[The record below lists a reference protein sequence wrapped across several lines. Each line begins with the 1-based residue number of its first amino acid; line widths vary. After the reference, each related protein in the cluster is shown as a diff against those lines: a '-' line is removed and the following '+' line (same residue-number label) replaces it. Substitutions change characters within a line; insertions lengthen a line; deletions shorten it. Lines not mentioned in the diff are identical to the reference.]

1 VPSASSLLWH
11 MDGVLCSH
19 CACLWS
25 WLQHLI
31 GARCGCARGISHK
44 AVLSKP
50 TIVGICGVGA
60 LMVLSHAA
68 LLLWEP
74 LTGDVTSF
82 DVVLASWPGVAVAA
96 AYTVA
101 FATFLVAT
109 RSQHKGLG
117 KVIALLDAKRVSTDA
132 DDMIAVAI
140 AGADA
145 DGQEALDSAVAFV
158 AQVGGATETL
168 LPRAG
173 GVAACM

>member
-1 VPSASSLLWH
+1 
-11 MDGVLCSH
+11 MR
-19 CACLWS
+19 
-25 WLQHLI
+25 I

-173 GVAACM
+173 EVAACM